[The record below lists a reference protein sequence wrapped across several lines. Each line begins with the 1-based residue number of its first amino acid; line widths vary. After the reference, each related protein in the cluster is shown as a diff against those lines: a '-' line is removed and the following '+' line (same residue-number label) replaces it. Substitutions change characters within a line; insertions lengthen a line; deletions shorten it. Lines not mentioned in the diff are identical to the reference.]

1 MAKPLSLADSLK
13 VAKWLENQ
21 KKGLSS
27 NEVVELVAVDL
38 GLELTKA
45 QIYRIVESV
54 GYKLGRRPVKGGSG
68 KRGKSIEVV
77 ARAVLEICGRLGE
90 DSSFDNE
97 LRAIVNRKALP
108 KS

>member
-27 NEVVELVAVDL
+27 GEIINLISVDL
-38 GLELTKA
+38 GLKLTKA
-45 QIYRIVESV
+45 QVYRIVDGV
-54 GYKLGRRPVKGGSG
+54 DYKLGRRRTVGSG
-68 KRGKSIEVV
+68 KRGKSVEIV
-77 ARAVLEICGRLGE
+77 ARAVLELCDRLGE
-90 DSSFDNE
+90 GSSFDNE

-108 KS
+108 KA

>member
-27 NEVVELVAVDL
+27 NEIVELVAVDL

-54 GYKLGRRPVKGGSG
+54 GYKLSRGSAKGV

-77 ARAVLEICGRLGE
+77 ARAVLELCGRLGE
-90 DSSFDNE
+90 DSSFDKE